1 MSNPGLPPGE
11 AERFVRA
18 VEAALLAGH
27 KPIGMYLPRT
37 EQSALR
43 VAGEK
48 LGIKRNSLHSTLRAS
63 EAAFRPVDWSLY
75 REPELA
81 PVVVD
86 RLVKPRVR
94 VQAGKPEG
102 TSYRVL
108 AIGDAHDTPGLS
120 KDRFRWIGRHA
131 AETRPDWIV
140 SIGDF
145 LTLDSLN
152 SHIPNENLQG
162 RAKPAYLAD
171 IASGKEALTCLE
183 NEIAKPAGYRPKKH
197 ITFGNHERRVYLF
210 EDSAPEVSG
219 MMQHELESIFD
230 GFGWGRT
237 PYGAYFFLGGVG
249 FTHAAINRL
258 NKTYGGKNAEI
269 TIANDAVFDHV
280 VGHSHVK
287 REHRA
292 AKLGPSQHVTV
303 VNLGCALPWGHVES
317 YMYHGALTGWWWGVR
332 ELVIAGGHITD
343 ISDVSM
349 MELERRYG

>member
-1 MSNPGLPPGE
+1 MKG
-11 AERFVRA
+11 F
-18 VEAALLAGH
+18 
-27 KPIGMYLPRT
+27 KPIGIYTSRA
-37 EQSALR
+37 ERAALR
-43 VAGEK
+43 VAGDAMG
-48 LGIKRNSLHSTLRAS
+48 LKRNSLHSTLRA
-63 EAAFRPVDWSLY
+63 ATDIYRAPDWTLW
-75 REPELA
+75 REPEAA
-81 PVVVD
+81 P
-86 RLVKPRVR
+86 LVIPAHPLKARVR

-108 AIGDAHDTPGLS
+108 AIGDAHDSPVIL

-140 SIGDF
+140 QIGDF

-171 IASGKEALTCLE
+171 IASGKEALEGIE
-183 NEIAKPAGYRPKKH
+183 NEIAKAAGYKPRRH
-197 ITFGNHERRVYLF
+197 ITFGNHERRVYRF
-210 EDSAPEVSG
+210 EDQAPEVAG

-230 GFGWGRT
+230 GMGWGRT
-237 PYGAYFFLGGVG
+237 PYGSYFFLGGVG

-258 NKTYGGKNAEI
+258 NKTFGGKNAEI

-280 VGHSHVK
+280 IGHSHVK

-303 VNLGCALPWGHVES
+303 VNLGCALPWGHVET
-317 YMYHGALTGWWWGVR
+317 YMHHGATTGWWWGVR
-332 ELVIAGGHITD
+332 ELVISGGHITD
-343 ISDVSM
+343 VSDISM
-349 MELERRYG
+349 LELERRYG